1 MMWVRYGH
9 ILLILVALVLG
20 AGAREENQDILKKK
34 VPLTREKQLLVN
46 LSYGNGYLV
55 LEKTRSHHV
64 FEGEFLY
71 ESSRPD
77 IRYDIVGDQGRLE
90 IDFAGKMKK
99 SDGEESHQISSLN
112 KIFDNRLYLYLSPKV
127 DTEMDLELG
136 VVKGTLDFSGLRLR
150 NLRMEIGVSEA
161 DLLFGTPNPILMEDI
176 FIEGGVGKLRIEK
189 LGNANF
195 RRLTFKGGIGSYE
208 VDLSGSLEQDARV
221 NIELGMGKILLY
233 LPDNVGTRIR
243 VQKSFLSSFS
253 VNDCYKK
260 NGYYYNDSW
269 GKTSNRLDVNI
280 ETGVGKVKVIWVGR

>member
-1 MMWVRYGH
+1 MIRAGH
-9 ILLILVALVLG
+9 IRVGLIVLLLAFSVRAKDQ
-20 AGAREENQDILKKK
+20 NQDILKKR
-34 VPLTREKQLLVN
+34 VPLTREKKLLVN

-55 LEKTRSHHV
+55 LEKGPSRHV
-64 FEGEFLY
+64 FESKFLY
-71 ESSRPD
+71 ENARPD

-112 KIFDNRLYLYLSPKV
+112 KIFDNRLYLYLSPEV

-161 DLLFGTPNPILMEDI
+161 DMLFDTPNPILMEDMY
-176 FIEGGVGKLRIEK
+176 IEGGVGKLRIER

-195 RRLTFKGGIGSYE
+195 RQLTFKGGIGSYE
-208 VDLSGSLEQDARV
+208 VDLSGSLEQNARV
-221 NIELGMGKILLY
+221 NIQLGMGKILLY
-233 LPDNVGTRIR
+233 LPDYVGTRIR

-253 VNDCYKK
+253 VNDCYRED
-260 NGYYYNDSW
+260 GYYYNTNW
-269 GKTSNRLDVNI
+269 GKTSRQLDVRI
-280 ETGVGKVKVIWVGR
+280 ETGVGKVKVIWVDR